1 MAFYHSKYGGR
12 SRKVS
17 PTLRKFVLSVL
28 LIIIL
33 VFIVIGYLLYQV
45 VMKPNVWTPDQKEI
59 VIYIPSGSDYEDVKR
74 ILYEKGLIIHR
85 NNFEWLAREK
95 KYPDLI
101 KPGRYTLEHGW
112 SNDRLINLLRSGN
125 QTPVNLTFNNV
136 RDVFQLSGRVSQQ
149 IEADS
154 ASIAHLLTDSIYT
167 GMMGF
172 NSYTIPSLFI
182 PNTYEF
188 YWTTNAEGFVS
199 RMLQEH
205 RKFWNEERLS
215 KAKELKMS
223 EAQVSTLA
231 SIIDKETNMN
241 DEKAQMAGVYINR
254 LKSGWRLQADPTL
267 VFAAGDFSLRRVL
280 DIHKTIESPYNTYKY
295 PGLPPGPICIPSI
308 ASIDAVLNYE
318 AHNYYFFCAKD
329 DFSGYHVFAR
339 TNLEHELNAWKY
351 RRALDRMNIN
361 K

>member
-45 VMKPNVWTPDQKEI
+45 VIKPNVWTPDQKEI

>member
-1 MAFYHSKYGGR
+1 MAFYHSKYSGR
-12 SRKVS
+12 SRKVR
-17 PTLRKFVLSVL
+17 PGLRKVILTVL
-28 LIIIL
+28 LLLIL
-33 VFIVIGYLLYQV
+33 ASLVIGYLLYQV

-59 VIYIPSGSDYEDVKR
+59 VIYIPTGSDYGDVKR

-85 NNFEWLAREK
+85 NNFEWLAKEK

-101 KPGRYTLEHGW
+101 KPGRYTIEHGW

-136 RDVFQLSGRVSQQ
+136 RDVYQLSHRVSQQ

-154 ASIAHLLTDSIYT
+154 ASVAQLLTDSIYI

-172 NSYTIPSLFI
+172 DRLTIPSLFI

-199 RMLQEH
+199 RMLQEY
-205 RKFWNEERLS
+205 RKFWNEER
-215 KAKELKMS
+215 KAKAADIKMS
-223 EAQVSTLA
+223 ELEVSILA
-231 SIIDKETNMN
+231 SIIDKETNKDN
-241 DEKAQMAGVYINR
+241 EKERMAGVYMNR

-280 DIHKTIESPYNTYKY
+280 DVHKTIESPYNTYKY

-308 ASIDAVLNYE
+308 ASIDAVIITD
-318 AHNYYFFCAKD
+318 AA
-329 DFSGYHVFAR
+329 
-339 TNLEHELNAWKY
+339 
-351 RRALDRMNIN
+351 
-361 K
+361 